1 MFNRI
6 IILPALMFVLL
17 AGAAAAQKKATK
29 ISEAE
34 IKKVLTA
41 NADCDDEHREHL
53 DISHL
58 EYFDFN
64 GDGVEEAVVI
74 AYTCNAGTGGPDV
87 HTVFT
92 RDAAGKVVEL
102 PIEDPP
108 GGPQL
113 PLFGNANYTLKVE
126 RGKLV
131 GHFGDTS
138 DRKNPLVVWFK
149 WTGKGFGVDHE
160 KIEGPF
166 PTSYDCTRA
175 IRETDRAI
183 CYAPTVAPLDVE
195 LGKVYRTRMQ
205 QLAPDKKQ
213 SLQDEQR
220 AWLAARES
228 RCVIYKSW
236 VDCLKEMYEKRIG
249 ELRK

>member
-6 IILPALMFVLL
+6 IILAGLLIVLVV
-17 AGAAAAQKKATK
+17 GAAAAQKKATK

-34 IKKVLTA
+34 IRKVLTA
-41 NADCDDEHREHL
+41 IADCDDEHREHL

-64 GDGVEEAVVI
+64 GDGMEEAVVI
-74 AYTCNAGTGGPDV
+74 ASTCNAGTGGPDV
-87 HTVFT
+87 HAVYTQ
-92 RDAAGKVVEL
+92 DAAGKVVEL

-131 GHFGDTS
+131 GHYGDTS
-138 DRKNPLVVWFK
+138 DRQNPLVVWFK
-149 WTGKGFGVDHE
+149 WTGKGFEVDHE

-175 IRETDRAI
+175 VRETDRAI
-183 CYAPTVAPLDVE
+183 CYAPAVAPLDVE
-195 LGKVYRTRMQ
+195 LGKVYRRRMQ

-213 SLQDEQR
+213 ALQDEQR
-220 AWLAARES
+220 AWLVSRES
-228 RCVIYKSW
+228 RCVIYKWW
-236 VDCLKEMYEKRIG
+236 VDCLKGMYAKRIG
-249 ELRK
+249 ELK